1 MLPKKDTFFFYRY
14 TASAMCS
21 PSRVALLTGRYPSR
35 GAYAIERE
43 GSDGSQTRITVPR
56 SKMSGIDLEYNLAT
70 ALRSLNYTTGS
81 FGKWHITSTESLNA
95 YGCSISSGDEYSCS
109 YETQQLTVR
118 EAGFDTAEVRG
129 GPFVYHS
136 LI

>member
-1 MLPKKDTFFFYRY
+1 
-14 TASAMCS
+14 MCS

-43 GSDGSQTRITVPR
+43 GSGGSQTRITVPR

-81 FGKWHITSTESLNA
+81 FGKCLVVKPSLFMA
-95 YGCSISSGDEYSCS
+95 SSG
-109 YETQQLTVR
+109 TVQK
-118 EAGFDTAEVRG
+118 ANTFHSITALWT
-129 GPFVYHS
+129 